1 MYAFRLIL
9 AMGLGLLVSAGGQIE
24 RESPESPARLNGNQ
38 LQKAKARASGPNDST
53 V

>member
-9 AMGLGLLVSAGGQIE
+9 AMRLGLLVSGGQIE
-24 RESPESPARLNGNQ
+24 RGGPESLASLNGNQ
-38 LQKAKARASGPNDST
+38 LQRAKARSSVLYDST